1 MMAYKALCRFR
12 DLEDRHL
19 YDAGDEFPHDG
30 RGISPARIAELSG
43 DKNKAGFA
51 LIEADGNAGM
61 ETETPKPAA
70 KARQRAAKTAKK
82 EK

>member
-30 RGISPARIAELSG
+30 RGIAPARIAELSG
-43 DKNKAGFA
+43 NLNKAGKA
-51 LIEADGNAGM
+51 LIYAVPS
-61 ETETPKPAA
+61 ETEEQTMSEEKP
-70 KARQRAAKTAKK
+70 RQKGRRPRKTDK
-82 EK
+82 